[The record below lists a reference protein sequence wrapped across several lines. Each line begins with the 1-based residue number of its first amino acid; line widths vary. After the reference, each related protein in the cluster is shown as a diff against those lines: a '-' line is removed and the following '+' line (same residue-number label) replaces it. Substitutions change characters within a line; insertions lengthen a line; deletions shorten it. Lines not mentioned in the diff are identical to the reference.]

1 MRRYILAFV
10 LILTTAVSAQA
21 APISYFATLSGGAE
35 NPPNASPA
43 IGSALVIID
52 AQAHTMFIDVT
63 FSGLLGTTTVAH
75 IHCCI
80 APPGNAGVA
89 TTTPTFPGFPVG
101 VTSGTYT
108 NSFNMTLL
116 SSFNPPF
123 VTANGG
129 TAASAE
135 AALFAGIA
143 NGMAYFNIHTSMF
156 PGGEIRGFLQ
166 PVAVPEPATGGLL
179 LLGLSSLVA
188 RARRRR
194 RA

>member
-123 VTANGG
+123 VTADGG